1 MSQPVRAGD
10 VGDAARGDL
19 NVQPVEDDL
28 AEIRSAMANIVLDGR
43 VLVLVP
49 DHTRTFP
56 HPDVLRLIAEEISSR
71 VEEVNVMIAL
81 GTHPGLSAAEI
92 DKLFDLPNQPRSA
105 DAVTI
110 LNHEWWNPA
119 EIADFGVIPADE
131 VETLSEGR
139 LSIDVTV
146 RLNRRLHEYDHLVV
160 CGPVFP
166 HEVAGFSGGNKYL
179 VPGVAAREII
189 DVTHWIGALIT
200 SSAVIGRADTPVRRF
215 IDRAVSLVPTVRH
228 AICLVIDS
236 GHRIQTFA
244 GTPEDAF
251 EAAARAS
258 AKAHIRRVA
267 EPVERALAVLP
278 EMYSELWVGAKG
290 MYKLESVVADR
301 GELVIA
307 APHLHE
313 VSRAHGE
320 LIREIGYHVRDYF
333 TAQWERFEH
342 IPWGVLAHS
351 THLRGAGTYVDG
363 VERSRIDVT
372 LATGI
377 PADECAALG
386 LGYLDPTTVD
396 VDEWRASGAL
406 VVDHAGEMLYILED

>member
-1 MSQPVRAGD
+1 MQP
-10 VGDAARGDL
+10 AA
-19 NVQPVEDDL
+19 PDL
-28 AEIRSAMANIVLDGR
+28 AEIRSAMASIALHGR

-56 HPDVLRLIAEEISSR
+56 HAAVLRSIADEIAPR
-71 VEEVNVMIAL
+71 VERVEVMIAL
-81 GTHPGLSAAEI
+81 GTHPGLSDAEI
-92 DKLFDLPNQPRSA
+92 GKLFDLPGQPQSV

-110 LNHEWWNPA
+110 VNHEWWNPA
-119 EIADFGVIPADE
+119 ELTDYGVIPAAE

-139 LSIDVTV
+139 LRIDVPV
-146 RLNRRLHEYDHLVV
+146 RLNRRLSEYDHLVV

-166 HEVAGFSGGNKYL
+166 HEVAGFSGGNKYF
-179 VPGVAAREII
+179 VPGVAAQEII
-189 DVTHWIGALIT
+189 DVTHWVGALIT

-215 IDRAVSLVPTVRH
+215 IDRAASLIPAARH
-228 AICLVIDS
+228 AICLVIDP

-251 EAAARAS
+251 GAAARAS
-258 AKAHIRRVA
+258 AEVHIRRLA
-267 EPVERALAVLP
+267 EPVERALAILP
-278 EMYSELWVGAKG
+278 EMYDELWVGAKG
-290 MYKLESVVADR
+290 MYKLEAVVADG

-313 VSRAHGE
+313 VSRTHGE
-320 LIREIGYHVRDYF
+320 LIGEIGYHVRDYF

-351 THLRGAGTYVDG
+351 THLRGTGTYVDG
-363 VERSRIDVT
+363 VERPRIDVT

-386 LGYLDPTTVD
+386 LGYLDPATVD

-406 VVDHAGEMLYILED
+406 VVDHAGEMLYVLEE

>member
-1 MSQPVRAGD
+1 MQPVD
-10 VGDAARGDL
+10 
-19 NVQPVEDDL
+19 DDL
-28 AEIRSAMANIVLDGR
+28 AEIRSTMASIDLRGR

-56 HPDVLRLIAEEISSR
+56 HAAVLRSIATEIAPR
-71 VEEVNVMIAL
+71 VDRVDVMIAL
-81 GTHPGLSAAEI
+81 GTHPGLTDAEI
-92 DKLFDLPNQPRSA
+92 GKLFDLPSQPMWVDEVA
-105 DAVTI
+105 I

-119 EIADFGVIPADE
+119 ELADFGVISAPE
-131 VETLSEGR
+131 VEALSEGR

-146 RLNRRLHEYDHLVV
+146 RLNRRLRDYDHLVV

-166 HEVAGFSGGNKYL
+166 HEVAGFSGGNKYF
-179 VPGVAAREII
+179 VPGVAAQQII
-189 DVTHWIGALIT
+189 DVTHWLGALIT

-215 IDRAVSLVPTVRH
+215 IDRAASLIPTARH
-228 AICLVIDS
+228 AICLVI
-236 GHRIQTFA
+236 GPGQRIQTFA

-258 AKAHIRRVA
+258 AEVHIRRVA

-278 EMYSELWVGAKG
+278 EMYDELWVGAKG
-290 MYKLESVVADR
+290 MYKLEPVVADG

-307 APHLHE
+307 APHLCE
-313 VSRAHGE
+313 VSRTHGE
-320 LIREIGYHVRDYF
+320 LIREVGYHVRDYF

-342 IPWGVLAHS
+342 IRWAVLAHS
-351 THLRGAGTYVDG
+351 THLRGPGTYVGG
-363 VERSRIDVT
+363 VERPRIDVT

-377 PADECAALG
+377 GADECAALG
-386 LGYLDPTTVD
+386 LGYLDPATVD

-406 VVDHAGEMLYILED
+406 VVDRAGEMLYLLEA